1 MLTNRDSEGHDEDA
15 AAAAANAL
23 PLPHAELLPPRE
35 YAAEAASTL
44 PLQHAEQEVAQLAQP
59 HVTSCVRYIH
69 EHQSSADD
77 LRSQLPQ
84 PTFVV
89 MRQDSHTGSYWIS
102 QLLATQSLAIFF
114 ETDGKCRSLG
124 ERPVEG
130 PTCSSHLQ
138 KLVET
143 GCSCRGVRIGH
154 PIETV
159 RYCGQQLFEGKLTP
173 LREPECTDRSANCQ
187 GVGIVGVGPASGD
200 DEILPWACED
210 EQPPLTHKR
219 GASDIGR
226 KQKSCWCKAAFPAIQ
241 LLTLERD
248 NLMKRS
254 ISFFKELCTDAQ
266 RRRGVRPELVAAMDN
281 HKGVT
286 TERSGQLRPSSPP
299 AVFLTFHPTIL
310 IERFRA
316 SMRQKLDL
324 IEWTAPY
331 SIVYAAHYEDFQ
343 LDPVGQT
350 RRLLAA
356 LGIRRFDEA
365 RLHALV
371 RTNKSAPEDL
381 RDLLLNFDEIERAVA
396 AQLGDCAWRQL
407 VSVGPERF
415 SPCADKPEAWRRALG
430 GRGLESALTMPIVQL
445 RILHCRATGR
455 LCESNAQL
463 CGLDD
468 WANEAVQ
475 SRCFNQSAAQLPCN
489 DVEATQCGLAMA
501 RSPGKLEAYVYM
513 HLPL

>member
-1 MLTNRDSEGHDEDA
+1 
-15 AAAAANAL
+15 
-23 PLPHAELLPPRE
+23 
-35 YAAEAASTL
+35 
-44 PLQHAEQEVAQLAQP
+44 
-59 HVTSCVRYIH
+59 
-69 EHQSSADD
+69 
-77 LRSQLPQ
+77 
-84 PTFVV
+84 

-266 RRRGVRPELVAAMDN
+266 RRRGARPELVHRSTSEDWGWSGVDFLRAGRHPSWAERREACANPSAECRVPSADFLRGCGPLRHPPGRRRVPQVAAMDN

-343 LDPVGQT
+343 LDPAGQT